1 MINIIK
7 DVDLFDHVKE
17 YDVCLIGTNLYC
29 YMANGF
35 QYKVMLDYPYVF
47 NKNLETRYGDMEKL
61 GTILECTEENE
72 PTFCICFI
80 VKGNFRPYQFA
91 DYLEYEALE
100 KCLKLVNINYKGKN
114 IACPFLGC
122 SRFDGN
128 GDRDKV
134 MEIFNRCLSDVDVTI
149 YDYFQK
155 SKNEEELERFK
166 REGEIKKLDINKYYK
181 VVAERKK
188 MENERFKK
196 NGHRRR

>member
-29 YMANGF
+29 HMANGF